1 MVAFKQAALF
11 LVHVAFVIPAFSLLA
26 VFTVHGLVHGWS
38 WSRPHGTDP
47 ADQLHP
53 SRCIPIRS
61 HYHPASSIAT
71 SGLVSVPDSSLTAQ
85 TTSGHALQASV
96 PAAWCGGD
104 HPLEHRLGFPDSH
117 QNRHSVGRRPPLLQ
131 YNGRT
136 ASRLIPVDSQTR
148 KHSHERTAVPIS
160 VQSVEYPQ

>member
-1 MVAFKQAALF
+1 MYS
-11 LVHVAFVIPAFSLLA
+11 LVPSQRASVGGADLDRTA
-26 VFTVHGLVHGWS
+26 
-38 WSRPHGTDP
+38 HGTAGRPDP

-53 SRCIPIRS
+53 SRCIPIHR

-71 SGLVSVPDSSLTAQ
+71 C
-85 TTSGHALQASV
+85 GHALQASV

-117 QNRHSVGRRPPLLQ
+117 RNRHSVRRRPPLLQ

-136 ASRLIPVDSQTR
+136 ASCFIPVDSQTR